1 MTVSPSP
8 GPYLDPRLSAF
19 LLTECVWCVL
29 MRSRDVIK
37 RLEAEGWV
45 LSHAKGSHFQFTHP
59 SRPGRVTVPHPK
71 KDLPIGT
78 LRNIYRQL
86 GWRWGR

>member
-1 MTVSPSP
+1 MN
-8 GPYLDPRLSAF
+8 
-19 LLTECVWCVL
+19 
-29 MRSRDVIK
+29 SRDVIK

-45 LSHAKGSHFQFTHP
+45 LSHAKGSHYQFTHP

-86 GWRWGR
+86 GWRWGQ